1 MQNETT
7 AAPERRRRLAEAF
20 ERLRAGDL
28 QGATARRDALLAQSP
43 ADAETRYLAT
53 EVCIALGE
61 LPSALEHIQHAMSA
75 APGQWPLVLKRARI
89 LLAMRRR
96 DAFRLAAADAA
107 QLAGRD
113 PMALWE
119 VGRACMDCDDP
130 VAARPLF
137 ERAVSSGVDDPGLR
151 LNLAT
156 AQFFAG
162 DFDQAERSLEFAL
175 ARAPRMGEAVYL
187 RSTLRRQSA
196 ERNHIA
202 DLQARLHSVGGDA
215 SARSAVLYALAKEH
229 EDLGDFAASIE
240 ALLEGAAVK
249 HAQLHYDVADE
260 VASIDAIRNAY
271 DASALDRLSDG
282 SDGEGAIFIVGMP
295 RSGTTLVERMLD
307 RVPGVRSAGELMDF
321 KQVLGDAARLAHAAD
336 PALSMVQASLAI
348 DFDALGREY
357 MRGAREAAFGAK
369 VFIDKMPVNFIYCGL
384 IAKALPRARILHLV
398 RDPMDAGYAVF
409 KTLFNQAYFFSY
421 EQNQL
426 ADYLA
431 CYHRLMAHWHALLP
445 GRILDVRYE
454 SLVTDTEAEARRV
467 LGFCSLEWRPEV
479 LAPDANARPS
489 TTASAAQVREPVHA
503 RSVGRWRDV
512 AGSLEPLKRRLQLH
526 GLVDAEGAAVH

>member
-1 MQNETT
+1 MQNET
-7 AAPERRRRLAEAF
+7 AAPERRHRLAEAF

-28 QGATARRDALLAQSP
+28 LGAARSRDALLAQSA

-61 LPSALEHIQHAMSA
+61 LPAALEHIQHAIAA
-75 APGQWPLVLKRARI
+75 APDQWPLVLKRARI

-96 DAFRLAAADAA
+96 DDFRVAAADAA

-119 VGRACMDCDDP
+119 VGRAYMGCDDP
-130 VAARPLF
+130 EAARPLF
-137 ERAVSSGVDDPGLR
+137 ERAINGGGDDAGLH

-156 AQFFAG
+156 AHFFAG
-162 DFDQAERSLEFAL
+162 DFDKAERLLEIAL

-187 RSTLRRQSA
+187 RSTLRRQSP
-196 ERNHIA
+196 ERNHVS
-202 DLQARLHSVGGDA
+202 DLQSRLRDVGSDPNARA
-215 SARSAVLYALAKEH
+215 AVLYALAKEY
-229 EDLGDFAASIE
+229 EDLGDYAASIKT
-240 ALLEGAAVK
+240 LLEGAAVK
-249 HAQLHYDVADE
+249 HAQLGYAVADE
-260 VASIDAIRNAY
+260 VATIDAIRVAY
-271 DASALDRLSDG
+271 DADALNRLAAGSA
-282 SDGEGAIFIVGMP
+282 GEGAIFIVGMP

-321 KQVLGDAARLAHAAD
+321 KQILGDAARLAHATN
-336 PALSMVQASLAI
+336 PELSMVQASLAI
-348 DFDALGREY
+348 DFEALGREY
-357 MRGAREAAFGAK
+357 MRGAREAARGAS

-384 IAKALPRARILHLV
+384 IAKALPKARIVHLV

-421 EQNQL
+421 DQGQL

-431 CYHRLMAHWHALLP
+431 CYHGLMAHWHEVLP
-445 GRILDVRYE
+445 GSILDVRYE

-467 LGFCSLEWRPEV
+467 LDFCGLAWQPEV
-479 LAPDANARPS
+479 LSPDANVRPS

-512 AGSLEPLKRRLQLH
+512 AAGLEPLRHRLQLH
-526 GLVDAEGAAVH
+526 GLVDANGETLGR

>member
-1 MQNETT
+1 MQNDT
-7 AAPERRRRLAEAF
+7 AAALRRRRLAEGF
-20 ERLRAGDL
+20 ERLRNGDL
-28 QGATARRDALLAQSP
+28 EGAAASRDLLLAESP
-43 ADAETRYLAT
+43 ADAEIRYLAT
-53 EVCIALGE
+53 EVCIAQGQLDE
-61 LPSALEHIQHAMSA
+61 ALEHIGHAIAA

-89 LLAMRRR
+89 LLALRRR
-96 DAFRLAAADAA
+96 DEFRRVAAEAGG
-107 QLAGRD
+107 LAGRD

-119 VGRACMDCDDP
+119 VGRAYMGCDDP
-130 VAARPLF
+130 EAARPLF
-137 ERAVSSGVDDPGLR
+137 ERAISSGGDDAGLH

-162 DFDQAERSLEFAL
+162 DFDQAERSLEVAL

-187 RSTLRRQSA
+187 RSTLRRQRA
-196 ERNHIA
+196 ERNHIS
-202 DLQARLHSVGGDA
+202 DLRARLHSVGGDA

-229 EDLGDFAASIE
+229 EDLGDYAASIE
-240 ALLEGAAVK
+240 ALLAGAAIK
-249 HAQLHYDVADE
+249 HAQLGYDVADE
-260 VASIDAIRNAY
+260 VASIEAIRSAY
-271 DASALDRLSDG
+271 DASTLDRLADG
-282 SDGEGAIFIVGMP
+282 SDGEGAVFIVGMP

-321 KQVLGDAARLAHAAD
+321 KQVLGDAARRAQAAN
-336 PALSMVQASLAI
+336 PALTMVQASLAI

-357 MRGAREAAFGAK
+357 MRGAREAAFGAD

-421 EQNQL
+421 EQSQL

-467 LGFCSLEWRPEV
+467 LEFCGLEWRPEV

-489 TTASAAQVREPVHA
+489 TTASAAQVREPVHS
-503 RSVGRWRDV
+503 RSVGRWREV
-512 AGSLEPLKRRLQLH
+512 AGALEPLRARLQRH
-526 GLVDAEGAAVH
+526 GLVDAEGASVR